1 MDMYYDNIKYINIH
15 NIQNYKL
22 QEIKIDGKKLTVPD
36 DLIKITLNENPIQMK
51 LKKLFKNSYSML
63 GLNSNIIENFD
74 VEKENITLDGKT
86 REKNIIK
93 MIRDFDKKFN
103 IFIFNY
109 KTEIWNL
116 FKEIQ
121 FDVILYETEKN
132 FTSMRSILEK
142 NDYIFYE
149 NVFIHKNYL
158 IQ

>member
-1 MDMYYDNIKYINIH
+1 M
-15 NIQNYKL
+15 
-22 QEIKIDGKKLTVPD
+22 TVPD

-74 VEKENITLDGKT
+74 VEKENITRDGKI

-132 FTSMRSILEK
+132 FTSMRSILELLILTSIK
-142 NDYIFYE
+142 I
-149 NVFIHKNYL
+149 VVHKYL
-158 IQ
+158 RKSMMIVSILYLNQVYQVYQVMTKEVV